1 MILTALISDD
11 TSAVAVPIPQYP
23 IYSALIAR
31 LGGRQVG
38 YMLDESIGWAV
49 TREELEQKLYKSQQ
63 NGLEVKAL
71 VIINPGNPY
80 VVPTLSS
87 LSFWAS

>member
-11 TSAVAVPIPQYP
+11 HSAVAIPIPQYP

-49 TREELEQKLYKSQQ
+49 TKEELEEKLYQSKKD
-63 NGLEVKAL
+63 GLEVKAL
-71 VIINPGNPY
+71 AIINPGY
-80 VVPTLSS
+80 VHE
-87 LSFWAS
+87 AG